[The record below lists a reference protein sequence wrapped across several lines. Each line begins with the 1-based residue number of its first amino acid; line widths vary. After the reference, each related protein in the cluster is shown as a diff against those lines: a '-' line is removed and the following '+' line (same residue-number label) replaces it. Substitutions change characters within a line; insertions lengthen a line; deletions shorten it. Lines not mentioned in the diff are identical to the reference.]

1 MFIPRYWSEA
11 RHRELLPARR
21 QVTVCRF
28 GWSSNSQ
35 EEADAHARQRLE
47 EALAV
52 LRDRGEG
59 ALRDFTR
66 RERVVAY
73 SGADGLPIREEI
85 VHEYPALDVVVTRN
99 GYGALCLNTTQ
110 AMFVDVDRAEPAAGL
125 PGCLG
130 ALVGALVGGVAAAVL
145 GEMFALPGGVVT
157 GVFALAILGYYA
169 GKLVGRV
176 ASARG
181 GPGSAPLSWTKSRV
195 EAWCASRPE
204 WRVAV
209 YETPAGVR
217 LLPLHACFDAAEE
230 SPFEFMAFVRADPL
244 YVRMC
249 RLQRCFRAR
258 VSPKPWRAG
267 IEDHFKT
274 GGTWPVRDSRK
285 LAVRAEWVRRYEQK
299 ASRFASCRLVEVV
312 GDGAT
317 DPRVDAIR
325 RRHDELCRVGSGRE
339 LA

>member
-11 RHRELLPARR
+11 RHREHLPARR
-21 QVTVCRF
+21 QVTVSRF
-28 GWSSNSQ
+28 GWSSSSQ

-52 LRDRGEG
+52 LRGRGEE

-73 SGADGLPIREEI
+73 SGSDGLPIREEI
-85 VHEYPALDVVVTRN
+85 VHEYPEVDAVVTRN
-99 GYGALCLNTTQ
+99 GYGALCLNTTR
-110 AMFVDVDRAEPAAGL
+110 ALFVDVDSIEPAAGL
-125 PGCLG
+125 HGCLG
-130 ALVGALVGGVAAAVL
+130 AVVGAVLGGVAAALL
-145 GEMFALPGGVVT
+145 GEGLALPGGVAAAAV
-157 GVFALAILGYYA
+157 ALAIVGYYV
-169 GKLVGRV
+169 GKLLGRI

-181 GPGSAPLSWTKSRV
+181 GPGRDPLAWTRSRV

-204 WRVAV
+204 WRVAI

-230 SPFEFMAFVRADPL
+230 GPFEFMAFVRADPL

-267 IEDHFKT
+267 IEDHFKA
-274 GGTWPVRDSRK
+274 GGTWPVRDAGK
-285 LAVRAEWVRRYEQK
+285 LAVRAEWVQRYEQK
-299 ASRFASCRLVEVV
+299 ASRYASCRLAEEV
-312 GDGAT
+312 GDGTT
-317 DPRVDAIR
+317 DPRVEAIR